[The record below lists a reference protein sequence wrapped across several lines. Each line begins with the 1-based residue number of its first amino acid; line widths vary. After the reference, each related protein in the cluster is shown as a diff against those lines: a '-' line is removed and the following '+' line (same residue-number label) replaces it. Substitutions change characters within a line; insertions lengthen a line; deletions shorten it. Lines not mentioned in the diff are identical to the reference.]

1 MSEVKTQYGKYLV
14 EQGMDPEVVGAQEQK
29 VPTRG
34 EMLEMLHEAILND
47 PNRKKKYTPDFK
59 LCKEYLAVKAE
70 KDKAERAGDWRKAQE
85 LSSQMLSIQLNG
97 TVSNEER
104 QAEID
109 KTITMPIASIIKER
123 KKYEAIVV
131 ECEEKLDNFDI
142 SGVQAKVDE
151 LTAKCEKDL
160 KANAGK
166 WAVLGQ
172 IKDKYYEAVEALQK
186 ELITIPMNELALKRY
201 RANEFYLI
209 YDARVKYFV
218 FANKAIIEEEIQRAK
233 RMEVRGSLV
242 DLVEYVE
249 EEK

>member
-34 EMLEMLHEAILND
+34 EMLVMLQEAILNN

-59 LCKEYLAVKAE
+59 LCKEYLTVKAE
-70 KDKAERAGDWRKAQE
+70 KDKAEKAGDWKKVQE
-85 LSSQMLSIQLNG
+85 LSSQMLSIQIGG
-97 TVSNEER
+97 TVSEEER

-131 ECEEKLDNFDI
+131 DCEEKLDSFDV

-151 LTAKCEKDL
+151 LTVKCEKDL
-160 KANAGK
+160 KANAGRWVVLDTIRAEYNK
-166 WAVLGQ
+166 AVDDL
-172 IKDKYYEAVEALQK
+172 EM

-209 YDARVKYFV
+209 YEARVKYYV
-218 FANKAIIEEEIQRAK
+218 KANRTLIEEEIQNAK
-233 RMEVRGSLV
+233 RMEVRGSLA
-242 DLVEYVE
+242 DLAEYVE
-249 EEK
+249 EEE